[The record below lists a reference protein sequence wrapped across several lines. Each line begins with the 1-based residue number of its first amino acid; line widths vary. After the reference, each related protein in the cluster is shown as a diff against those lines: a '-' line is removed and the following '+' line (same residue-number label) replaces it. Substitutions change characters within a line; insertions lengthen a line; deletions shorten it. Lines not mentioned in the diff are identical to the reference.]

1 MIILTSTKLKYVFF
15 SFLKIIDCIS
25 YMHDK
30 KKIYAIQ
37 LNDLAVGVRI
47 YAF

>member
-30 KKIYAIQ
+30 KKNLRHPVKY
-37 LNDLAVGVRI
+37 LAVGVRM